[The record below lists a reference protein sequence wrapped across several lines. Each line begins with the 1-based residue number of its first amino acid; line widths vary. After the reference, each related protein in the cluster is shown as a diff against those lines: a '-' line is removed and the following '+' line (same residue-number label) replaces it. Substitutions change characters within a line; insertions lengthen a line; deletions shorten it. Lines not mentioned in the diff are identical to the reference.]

1 MDFLDGINESVFEAM
16 GTIFGLFACS
26 TLLIQLIKEIRTKT
40 HSSISSFY
48 LIGWVLIFLFWA
60 LYGIRFRAIALYVTN
75 GIALAI
81 QILLCIVIFRK
92 KARI

>member
-26 TLLIQLIKEIRTKT
+26 TIVIQLIKEIRHKT
-40 HSSISSFY
+40 QSSISNFY

-75 GIALAI
+75 GIAL
-81 QILLCIVIFRK
+81 ILQVTLCIVIFRK
-92 KARI
+92 KVRI